1 MYIDGDTHYWPVNF
15 LERVNHPG
23 RGNIEFKKGAGAMIR
38 YGETFPA
45 MPRLIIAMAKKYIP
59 SAKPAGISICIMKSW
74 CARASTI
81 KWSSPTTGR

>member
-38 YGETFPA
+38 YGETFPEVKPLLTKS
-45 MPRLIIAMAKKYIP
+45 PRIASFRDPVQKM
-59 SAKPAGISICIMKSW
+59 SKSPGMV
-74 CARASTI
+74 A
-81 KWSSPTTGR
+81 